1 MTLPI
6 EWQPAARQDLVEII
20 GFISSDNPYAART
33 LKGQIEAAVLP
44 LGDHPYLGRA
54 GRVPGTRELLAH
66 PNYWLVYRVGSA
78 SIEILAVLHARQEY
92 P

>member
-6 EWQPAARQDLVEII
+6 EWQQSARDDLAAIIRFIAEESPQAARAMK
-20 GFISSDNPYAART
+20 AA
-33 LKGQIEAAVLP
+33 IEGAPLP

-54 GRVPGTRELLAH
+54 GRVPGSRELLAH
-66 PNYWLVYRVGSA
+66 PNYWLVYRVGST
-78 SIEILAVLHARQEY
+78 SVEILAVLHARQQY